1 MNTKRLYCAVLAA
14 GLLILTGCGTV
25 DASPQHATAPTSV
38 EAPSAKIASSLSE
51 RIQNL
56 LAMNDTLSQPMSEK
70 QIAIL
75 KRALDH
81 DGKVS
86 KTDYDQAWSN
96 YQQCVIDKGYAA
108 PTSTIYSDGIR
119 GSTTVTDADDRGED
133 ALHKA
138 QDDSGACLSSEYLMV
153 DEMYRLSLG
162 NPQLYADRDE
172 GFVDCLK
179 RKELVDPSYTAQQFK
194 KEFEQSGEEYEA
206 NPEQYPPKEAWQK
219 SQEVYSF
226 DFYDS
231 QVQYCFATNGH
242 DVKTWAPESDE
253 GVWHPF
259 RNNGS
264 Q

>member
-25 DASPQHATAPTSV
+25 NASPQHAPTGSSTEV
-38 EAPSAKIASSLSE
+38 ASAKIASSLSE

-56 LAMNDTLSQPMSEK
+56 LAMNDTMAQPMSEK

-138 QDDSGACLSSEYLMV
+138 QDDSDACRLSEYQSV

-194 KEFEQSGEEYEA
+194 KEFEQSGEEYSA
-206 NPEQYPPKEAWQK
+206 NPKQYPPKEAWQK

-259 RNNGS
+259 RNNN

>member
-1 MNTKRLYCAVLAA
+1 
-14 GLLILTGCGTV
+14 
-25 DASPQHATAPTSV
+25 
-38 EAPSAKIASSLSE
+38 
-51 RIQNL
+51 
-56 LAMNDTLSQPMSEK
+56 MNDTLSQPMSEK

-75 KRALDH
+75 KTALNNN
-81 DGKVS
+81 GKVS

-96 YQQCVIDKGYAA
+96 FQQCIIDKGYAA
-108 PTSTIYSDGIR
+108 PTSTMYANGIR
-119 GSTTVTDADDRGED
+119 GTITQTDVEGRGDDVFQ
-133 ALHKA
+133 KT
-138 QDDSGACLSSEYLMV
+138 QDDSSACRLSEYLYV

-179 RKELVDPSYTAQQFK
+179 RNQLVDSPYTAQQFK
-194 KEFEQSGEEYEA
+194 KEFEQNGEEYSKYL
-206 NPEQYPPKEAWQK
+206 EQYPPNEAWEK

-226 DFYDS
+226 DFYDD

-259 RNNGS
+259 RTNGG